1 MAKIIRKGIQTRQ
14 SVRFGLKHAYITKK
28 LTSYNY
34 RWYAAVRG
42 GLYFYITKNIVSEKD
57 RKWSEYVVTRWDE
70 KGSTHKDKEHKM
82 KYKSLKKAIDVIN
95 GYNDGIE
102 GKYPKEMRFGWV
114 SLDSSLYKDSWKII
128 IPGIKVTKTPEQKK
142 FDKLAEFLSRAP
154 ISFGENN
161 D

>member
-34 RWYAAVRG
+34 RWYAVVRG
-42 GLYFYITKNIVSEKD
+42 GMYLYIVKNQVSENGK
-57 RKWSEYVVTRWDE
+57 KWSEYIVTRWDE
-70 KGSTHKDKEHKM
+70 KGKTHREMEHIM
-82 KYKSLKKAIDVIN
+82 KYKSLKDALKVIN
-95 GYNDGIE
+95 GYNEGIE

-128 IPGIKVTKTPEQKK
+128 ITGNKVTKTPKEKK

-154 ISFGENN
+154 ISFGPENE
-161 D
+161 